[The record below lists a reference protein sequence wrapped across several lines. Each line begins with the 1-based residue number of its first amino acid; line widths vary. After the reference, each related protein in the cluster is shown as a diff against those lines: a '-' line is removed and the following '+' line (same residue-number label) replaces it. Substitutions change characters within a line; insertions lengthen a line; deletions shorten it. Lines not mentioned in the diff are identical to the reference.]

1 MLQGDLAQLE
11 GYEDKHMFVGEE
23 FEALA
28 RDQGFDTAEALS
40 TPGDDDGLG
49 TVGGLLPRI
58 AVREPIASEVMQL
71 WPIYA
76 RRYLAL
82 LHTSDRSS
90 GYLFWLT
97 KSAFPASPIPHQP
110 PSPPLPLRSTEAEVT
125 GGGMPLRWTLEALAE
140 PIHDGLRVKLGGWC
154 LANPDVKSLR
164 VTINGMSG
172 QTPVWFPRADVHI
185 VLNQDGGYLPW
196 NSLCCGVEGELRF
209 SGEYAP
215 GQSVE
220 LDLDIILADNRFVPI
235 VQGESMRVGVPSTWA
250 R

>member
-1 MLQGDLAQLE
+1 LA
-11 GYEDKHMFVGEE
+11 
-23 FEALA
+23 
-28 RDQGFDTAEALS
+28 
-40 TPGDDDGLG
+40 
-49 TVGGLLPRI
+49 RI
-58 AVREPIASEVMQL
+58 AVCEPIASQVMQL

-82 LHTSDRSS
+82 LHTSDMSS

-97 KSAFPASPIPHQP
+97 KSASPPSPIPHQP
-110 PSPPLPLRSTEAEVT
+110 PSPPPLRSTETEVT

-140 PIHDGLRVKLGGWC
+140 PIPDGLRVKLGGWC
-154 LANPDVKSLR
+154 LANPDIKSLR

-185 VLNQDGGYLPW
+185 VLNQDGDYLPW
-196 NSLCCGVEGELRF
+196 NSLCCGVEGQLRF
-209 SGEYAP
+209 SGEHAP

-220 LDLDIILADNRFVPI
+220 LDLDIIFADNRFVPI
-235 VQGESMRVGVPSTWA
+235 VQGGSMRVGVPSTWA